1 MADKTKRF
9 DDWIDADCNDCA
21 RYWDDSCD
29 GVSKG
34 DKKPCNSFI
43 ATRSVVIPE
52 KIKLLEKRFNTLWWI
67 VLCWGILHLIHI
79 LFHAWGIE

>member
-1 MADKTKRF
+1 MKVSNTSLKRF
-9 DDWIDADCNDCA
+9 EDWEDVDCNQCA

-34 DKKPCNSFI
+34 SKKPCNSFI

-52 KIKLLEKRFNTLWWI
+52 RIERLEKAVKWLIGALALTWWVI
-67 VLCWGILHLIHI
+67 LVLGMV
-79 LFHAWGIE
+79 F